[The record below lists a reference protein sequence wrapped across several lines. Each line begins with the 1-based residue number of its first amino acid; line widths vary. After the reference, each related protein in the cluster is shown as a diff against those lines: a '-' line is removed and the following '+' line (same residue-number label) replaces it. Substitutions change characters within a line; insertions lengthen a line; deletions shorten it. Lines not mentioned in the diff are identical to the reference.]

1 MHLAAASCW
10 THGVLYLEIQKVY
23 AAIYPVLRRRRR
35 CHVVLATAK
44 LQVARPI
51 LELLVHVS
59 SSSCHGQGLIRIL
72 DIKPPSIHSGCA

>member
-23 AAIYPVLRRRRR
+23 AAIYPVQRRRRR

-51 LELLVHVS
+51 LE
-59 SSSCHGQGLIRIL
+59 
-72 DIKPPSIHSGCA
+72 PSWRMYQAVPATAKG